1 MFVRPSGGVK
11 DFSVYA
17 CEITSVSTPKLTGS
31 PLKLLQTKEA
41 IDAAAD
47 FPQFPAKR
55 TNERHAYRPGKL
67 NVLDVLADD
76 LPVFRIQ
83 SLSATHGPAHR
94 R

>member
-1 MFVRPSGGVK
+1 MRNRQRQHAETDRVAS
-11 DFSVYA
+11 
-17 CEITSVSTPKLTGS
+17 
-31 PLKLLQTKEA
+31 KLLQTKEA

-47 FPQFPAKR
+47 LPQFPAKR
-55 TNERHAYRPGKL
+55 TNERHAYRPGNL